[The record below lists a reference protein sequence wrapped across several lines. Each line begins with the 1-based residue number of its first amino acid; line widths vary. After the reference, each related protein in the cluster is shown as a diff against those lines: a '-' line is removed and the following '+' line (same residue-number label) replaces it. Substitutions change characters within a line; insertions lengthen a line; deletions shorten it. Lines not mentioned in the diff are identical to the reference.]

1 MECAD
6 EWTTTKWFEAISR
19 ILTEPAAKLEDYRR
33 TKENVPFVGNRIFLL
48 DYPNFSDS
56 RQMHQFRRIVR
67 IAVWGGLPQKW
78 EDCRGQ
84 RNQGKTHSRLDILL
98 KLIYLEK
105 KKTWNFRSH
114 RHFPDQEGRR
124 NGVRCGW
131 RSSAVLPN
139 ARFSTHL
146 QRAAGWDAQHRLVL
160 LCLFVLYSMFSFILI
175 DFSNEYKC
183 FIYSV

>member
-33 TKENVPFVGNRIFLL
+33 TKENVPFVGSRIFLL
-48 DYPNFSDS
+48 DYRNFSDS
-56 RQMHQFRRIVR
+56 GQMHQFRRIVR
-67 IAVWGGLPQKW
+67 IAVWGSLPQKW

-105 KKTWNFRSH
+105 KKREILDPTDTFLIKKDDETVYAVADVLRQFFRMLDSPLIC
-114 RHFPDQEGRR
+114 RELQVEMLNIGWYFS
-124 NGVRCGW
+124 VYLCYIRC
-131 RSSAVLPN
+131 
-139 ARFSTHL
+139 FHL
-146 QRAAGWDAQHRLVL
+146 
-160 LCLFVLYSMFSFILI
+160 F
-175 DFSNEYKC
+175 
-183 FIYSV
+183 